1 LSRTA
6 GRLAVLAIASAA
18 LAACASLA
26 PADGEG
32 DGLRVIGDGRHG
44 VVYMRWDAMDWGAA
58 ADRYCAGYGGFAQA
72 TKVDEHRVRFTCVA
86 SAEAPSES

>member
-1 LSRTA
+1 
-6 GRLAVLAIASAA
+6 VV
-18 LAACASLA
+18 A
-26 PADGEG
+26 PDH
-32 DGLRVIGDGRHG
+32 RH
-44 VVYMRWDAMDWGAA
+44 GAA